1 VDEREGHRCAALT
14 TFTDGEA
21 SRFHAVP
28 GTLYV
33 VATPVGNLRDVTLR
47 ALDILG
53 TVDVVAA
60 EDTRVTAVLL
70 RHFGIAA
77 RPLSLHEHNEA
88 TRAARIVG
96 MLGEGRSVALVSDA
110 GTPAVSDPGALLVR
124 AVRDAGF
131 AVVPI
136 PGANA
141 AIAAV
146 SAAGLT
152 APHFLFLGFLPA
164 TAKARRDALIAVAA
178 LPFALVVYEAP
189 HRVGATL
196 AALID
201 VLGGERELTVARELT
216 KKFETIARLPLAEAT
231 AWLAA
236 DPNRR
241 RGEFVLLVDAPKP
254 GTGAAGAPAPSPETG
269 RWLRALL
276 DELPPSRAARVVAAM
291 TGEPRDRL
299 YARALAMKPGAP
311 E

>member
-1 VDEREGHRCAALT
+1 MGEREGGARAAPMVSA
-14 TFTDGEA
+14 DGDP
-21 SRFHAVP
+21 SRYHAVP

-53 TVDVVAA
+53 SVDVVAA
-60 EDTRVTAVLL
+60 EDTRVTAILL

-88 TRAARIVG
+88 ARAARIVA
-96 MLGEGRSVALVSDA
+96 MLRDGRSVALVSDA

-131 AVVPI
+131 AVIPI

-146 SAAGLT
+146 SAAGLQ
-152 APHFLFLGFLPA
+152 AAQFLFLGFLPA
-164 TAKARRDALIAVAA
+164 TAKARREALIAVAA
-178 LPFALVVYEAP
+178 LPVALVFYEAP

-196 AALID
+196 AALSE
-201 VLGGERELTVARELT
+201 VLDGERELTVARELT
-216 KKFETIARLPLAEAT
+216 KKFEAIARLPLADAS

-236 DPNRR
+236 DPNRG

-254 GTGAAGAPAPSPETG
+254 GADATDAPAPSPEAE

-299 YARALAMKPGAP
+299 YARALALKPAVD
-311 E
+311 

>member
-1 VDEREGHRCAALT
+1 VDESEGHRRAAPMT
-14 TFTDGEA
+14 SADGDA

-33 VATPVGNLRDVTLR
+33 VATPVGNLRDITLR

-53 TVDVVAA
+53 TADVVAA

-70 RHFGIAA
+70 RHYGIAA

-88 TRAARIVG
+88 VRAGRIVD
-96 MLGEGRSVALVSDA
+96 LLREGRSVALVSDA

-124 AVRDAGF
+124 AVRAAGF
-131 AVVPI
+131 PVVPI

-141 AIAAV
+141 AIAAL
-146 SAAGLT
+146 SAAGLN
-152 APHFLFLGFLPA
+152 ALQFLFLGFLPA
-164 TAKARRDALIAVAA
+164 TAKARRDALAAVAA
-178 LPFALVVYEAP
+178 LPVALVIYEAP

-196 AALID
+196 AALCEA
-201 VLGGERELTVARELT
+201 LGGQRELTVARELT
-216 KKFETIARLPLAEAT
+216 KKFETVACLRLADAA

-236 DPNRR
+236 DTNRG
-241 RGEFVLLVDAPKP
+241 RGEFVLLVDAPEQ
-254 GTGAAGAPAPSPETG
+254 TAATAAAAASSPETE

-291 TGEPRDRL
+291 TGEPRERL
-299 YARALAMKPGAP
+299 YARALALKPA

>member
-1 VDEREGHRCAALT
+1 MTSVDG
-14 TFTDGEA
+14 DA

-88 TRAARIVG
+88 ARAVRIVG
-96 MLGEGRSVALVSDA
+96 LLREGRSVALVSDA

-124 AVRDAGF
+124 AVGDAGLP
-131 AVVPI
+131 VVPI

-141 AIAAV
+141 AIAAL
-146 SAAGLT
+146 SAAGLH
-152 APHFLFLGFLPA
+152 APRFLFLGFLPA
-164 TAKARRDALIAVAA
+164 TAKARRDTLIAVAA
-178 LPFALVVYEAP
+178 LPYALVFYEAP

-196 AALID
+196 AALSE

-216 KKFETIARLPLAEAT
+216 KKFESIARLRLADAA

-236 DPNRR
+236 DPNRS
-241 RGEFVLLVDAPKP
+241 RGEFVLLVDAPQP
-254 GTGAAGAPAPSPETG
+254 ESGSAAAAASSPETE

-299 YARALAMKPGAP
+299 YARALALKPT

>member
-1 VDEREGHRCAALT
+1 MVSA
-14 TFTDGEA
+14 DGDP
-21 SRFHAVP
+21 SRYHAVP

-53 TVDVVAA
+53 SVDVVAA

-88 TRAARIVG
+88 ARAARIVA
-96 MLGEGRSVALVSDA
+96 MLRDGRSVALVSDA

-131 AVVPI
+131 AVIPI

-146 SAAGLT
+146 SAAGLQ
-152 APHFLFLGFLPA
+152 AAQFLFLGFLPA
-164 TAKARRDALIAVAA
+164 TAKARREALIAVAA
-178 LPFALVVYEAP
+178 LPVALVFYEAP

-196 AALID
+196 AALSE
-201 VLGGERELTVARELT
+201 VLDGERELTVARELT
-216 KKFETIARLPLAEAT
+216 KKFEAIARLPLADAS

-236 DPNRR
+236 DPNRG

-254 GTGAAGAPAPSPETG
+254 GADATDAPAPSPEAE

-299 YARALAMKPGAP
+299 YARALAMKPAV